1 MVAESSNPNPNPNP
15 NPTPTAT
22 PTASPTPTPTP
33 TPTPNQVAESSAVV
47 YKLDKTSIDFGLQQ
61 YDRIEDKE
69 MFIFNTGKVPVTFSV
84 LMASLSRSNVL
95 EVLPGS
101 GRIAAGDKQ
110 RLAIRLLPGLPTKLR
125 EAFHVQVAHF
135 EPEEVVVTAEGIYP
149 RIAINLPRDETDA
162 FTVSSIIEG

>member
-1 MVAESSNPNPNPNP
+1 MALCEVAGGPEYELPM
-15 NPTPTAT
+15 
-22 PTASPTPTPTP
+22 
-33 TPTPNQVAESSAVV
+33 VAESSAVV
-47 YKLDKTSIDFGLQQ
+47 YKLDKTAVDFGLQQ

-69 MFIFNTGKVPVTFSV
+69 IFVFNTGKVPVTFAV

-110 RLAIRLLPGLPTKLR
+110 RLLVRLLPGMPTKLR

-149 RIAINLPRDETDA
+149 RIAINLPRDESGESGDA
-162 FTVSSIIEG
+162 FKVFVKQARYLVITP

>member
-1 MVAESSNPNPNPNP
+1 M
-15 NPTPTAT
+15 
-22 PTASPTPTPTP
+22 
-33 TPTPNQVAESSAVV
+33 V

-162 FTVSSIIEG
+162 FTVSSIVYPRRGSRGRGVVGVGFLHRIGRSVARSKWGPLSRT